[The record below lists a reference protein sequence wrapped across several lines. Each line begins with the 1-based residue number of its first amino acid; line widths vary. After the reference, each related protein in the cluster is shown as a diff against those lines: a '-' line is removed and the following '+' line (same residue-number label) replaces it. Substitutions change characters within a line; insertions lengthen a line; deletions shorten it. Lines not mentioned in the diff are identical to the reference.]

1 MNEVDYQKINR
12 HVFKELKK
20 LSKKLYYHGIHH
32 TKDVLKVAERI
43 TKLEKVSGKEL
54 LILKTAVLFHDVG
67 FLKKYKNNESIGVKV
82 AQKTLPKYNYSK
94 KEIETISNMILATK
108 IPQKPKTK
116 YEKIICDADLD
127 NFGRKDFFK
136 KTEDVRKELFYQ
148 GVKIPKKDW
157 LKQVLKLL
165 ENHRYFTKGARKL
178 RNKGKEKNI
187 KKIKYM
193 LKK

>member
-20 LSKKLYYHGIHH
+20 LSKRLYYHGIHH
-32 TKDVLKVAERI
+32 TKDVLKAAERI
-43 TKLEKVSGKEL
+43 TKLEKVSGKKL
-54 LILKTAVLFHDVG
+54 LILKTAVLFHDIG
-67 FLKKYKNNESIGVKV
+67 FLKKYENNEPIGAKV
-82 AQKTLPKYNYSK
+82 AQKTLPRYNYSK

-136 KTEDVRKELFYQ
+136 KTEDIRKELFYQ